1 MNNSEFYIGQVFNG
15 QYSPDAAVWCNKN
28 NAYIIK
34 EDGKFVIKAIPEPS
48 LEELKEEKI
57 KQIDKETSE
66 SILSG
71 FTYTIKD
78 KERFFSYDS
87 FDQQNFAD
95 TANTALLSQMQSGVK
110 EVPTAINWNSY
121 VGEEKELEIIT
132 LNTSEFL
139 DLYINGAL
147 AHKNT
152 KMQIGGQR
160 KTQVYELQSKEDLN
174 KI

>member
-1 MNNSEFYIGQVFNG
+1 MKFSIGQSFEG
-15 QYSPDAAVWCNKN
+15 KYSPEVADWCNKN

-34 EDGKFVIKAIPEPS
+34 EDGKFIIKAIPEPS
-48 LEELKEEKI
+48 LEELKEQKI

-95 TANTALLSQMQSGVK
+95 AANTALLSQMQSNVK
-110 EVPTAINWNSY
+110 TIPTNVNWNSY

-132 LNTSEFL
+132 LDASEFL
-139 DLYINGAL
+139 DLYVKGAMT
-147 AHKNT
+147 HKAT
-152 KMQIGGQR
+152 QMAIGGQR
-160 KTQVYELQSKEDLN
+160 KAAVQLASTKEELDN
-174 KI
+174 I